1 MQITDAVSR
10 QLTRT
15 ALVAAHNY
23 YQARD
28 YGLVSPEAV
37 ADART
42 VPNASD
48 STGVPTS

>member
-1 MQITDAVSR
+1 MQIPDAFCC
-10 QLTRT
+10 QLTCT

-28 YGLVSPEAV
+28 FGLIFPETV

-42 VPNASD
+42 VPNALD
-48 STGVPTS
+48 S